1 MDKQKH
7 THGFKVPEGYFE
19 AFEENLF
26 AKIASEELP
35 KEAGFAAPKGY
46 FDSLEDTLMKHPEIS
61 GKETKVRSLF
71 ANKNLKY
78 AVAIAASIVL
88 VVLLF
93 NQNKTIDLDMNSIDY
108 LAIENYINE
117 GELDF
122 DVYDVSS
129 LLSEND
135 NSSLYFETE
144 TISEEDM
151 ESYLLETV
159 DESILLD
166 E

>member
-1 MDKQKH
+1 
-7 THGFKVPEGYFE
+7 
-19 AFEENLF
+19 
-26 AKIASEELP
+26 
-35 KEAGFAAPKGY
+35 
-46 FDSLEDTLMKHPEIS
+46 MKHPEIS

-78 AVAIAASIVL
+78 AIAIAASIVL

-93 NQNKTIDLDMNSIDY
+93 NQNKTIDLDLNSIDY

-122 DVYDVSS
+122 DVYDVSTM
-129 LLSEND
+129 LSEND
-135 NSSLYFETE
+135 DSSLYYETE

>member
-1 MDKQKH
+1 MDKQKY
-7 THGFKVPEGYFE
+7 TSGFKIPKGYFE
-19 AFEENLF
+19 AFEEDLF
-26 AKIASEELP
+26 TTIASDKLP
-35 KEAGFAAPKGY
+35 KETGFAAPKGY
-46 FDSLEDTLMKHPEIS
+46 FDSLEETLMQHPDIS
-61 GKETKVRSLF
+61 GKKTKVRSLF
-71 ANKNLKY
+71 ANKNLRY
-78 AVAIAASIVL
+78 VVAVAASIVL
-88 VVLLF
+88 IVLLF
-93 NQNKTIDLDMNSIDY
+93 NQNKTVAFDINSVDY

-129 LLSEND
+129 MLSEND
-135 NSSLYFETE
+135 NSSLYYETE

-159 DESILLD
+159 DESILLN

>member
-1 MDKQKH
+1 M
-7 THGFKVPEGYFE
+7 
-19 AFEENLF
+19 
-26 AKIASEELP
+26 
-35 KEAGFAAPKGY
+35 
-46 FDSLEDTLMKHPEIS
+46 
-61 GKETKVRSLF
+61 
-71 ANKNLKY
+71 
-78 AVAIAASIVL
+78 L

-93 NQNKTIDLDMNSIDY
+93 NQNKAIPLDISSVDY
-108 LAIENYINE
+108 LAIENYINA

-135 NSSLYFETE
+135 NSSLNYETE
-144 TISEEDM
+144 GISEENM

-159 DESILLD
+159 DESILLN

>member
-7 THGFKVPEGYFE
+7 TSGFKVPKGYFE

-26 AKIASEELP
+26 TKLASEDLP
-35 KEAGFAAPKGY
+35 KETGFTAPEGY
-46 FDSLEDTLMKHPEIS
+46 FDTLEETLMQHPDIS

-71 ANKNLKY
+71 ITNKIKY

-93 NQNKTIDLDMNSIDY
+93 NQNKAIALDINSVDY

-122 DVYDVSS
+122 DVYDVSN
-129 LLSEND
+129 LLSENS
-135 NSSLYFETE
+135 NSSLNYETE
-144 TISEEDM
+144 TISEENM
-151 ESYLLETV
+151 ENYLLETV
-159 DESILLD
+159 DESILLN